1 MANQTAQSPAA
12 NVEKTPKAEYEDL
25 ITTYKDQSPLAK
37 QVGEAVISAL
47 LASTANPASV
57 EVMREIT
64 EASQRGDEEKLFE
77 LMGKLK
83 NIKDAEKTH
92 QKKIAELR
100 KNTDWTEIQQAF
112 KAEFETLTYQAALT
126 ALKASHQAIT
136 ASTRQTSPEGGKR
149 GRKPRDP
156 NAEPT
161 GPKLPRVALAG
172 VFKVKTKEG
181 SEYTLEAGKK
191 GNFSWN
197 GYSTLL
203 DDLGIP
209 YETENHNNKD
219 KIVFKEEGIA
229 VNKDDATLYVRT
241 IAAIVQGVQNGLYEG
256 ATVSEVKPEPAKEPE
271 KA

>member
-1 MANQTAQSPAA
+1 MANQNAQTPANPEA
-12 NVEKTPKAEYEDL
+12 KTPKAEYEDL

-47 LASTANPASV
+47 MASTANPASV

-64 EASQRGDEEKLFE
+64 EASQRGDEDKLFE

-100 KNTDWTEIQQAF
+100 KNTDWAEIQQAF

-126 ALKASHQAIT
+126 ALKASHQALT
-136 ASTRQTSPEGGKR
+136 ASSRNTQSTGKP

-209 YETENHNNKD
+209 YETENNNGKD

-229 VNKDDATLYVRT
+229 VNKDDPTLYVRT

-256 ATVSEVKPEPAKEPE
+256 ATVSEVKTEPAKEPE

>member
-1 MANQTAQSPAA
+1 MANQNAQPQNATENAQKSA
-12 NVEKTPKAEYEDL
+12 KAQYDEIIL
-25 ITTYKDQSPLAK
+25 TYKDHSPLAK
-37 QVGEAVISAL
+37 QVGEAVITSL
-47 LASTANPASV
+47 MSSTANPASV
-57 EVMREIT
+57 EVMKEIS
-64 EASQRGDEEKLFE
+64 EASQRGDEDKLFE
-77 LMGKLK
+77 LMAKLK

-100 KNTDWTEIQQAF
+100 KGTDWAEIQQAF
-112 KAEFETLTYQAALT
+112 KAEFEALTYQAALS
-126 ALKASHQAIT
+126 ALKAAHQAIN
-136 ASTRQTSPEGGKR
+136 ASSQGNAGNAGKR

-161 GPKLPRVALAG
+161 GPKLPRVALQG
-172 VFKVKTKEG
+172 IFKVKTKEG

-209 YETENHNNKD
+209 YQTENHNNKD
-219 KIVFKEEGIA
+219 KIVFKEDGIA

-256 ATVSEVKPEPAKEPE
+256 ATVTEVKPEPE

>member
-1 MANQTAQSPAA
+1 MANQNAQTPANPEA
-12 NVEKTPKAEYEDL
+12 KTPKAEYEDL

-47 LASTANPASV
+47 MASTANPASV

-64 EASQRGDEEKLFE
+64 EASQRGDEDKLFE

-100 KNTDWTEIQQAF
+100 KNTDWAEIQQAF

-126 ALKASHQAIT
+126 ALKASHQALT
-136 ASTRQTSPEGGKR
+136 ASSRNTQSTGKP

-209 YETENHNNKD
+209 YETENQNGKD
-219 KIVFKEEGIA
+219 KIVFKEDGIA
-229 VNKDDATLYVRT
+229 VNKDDATLYTRT

-256 ATVSEVKPEPAKEPE
+256 ATATEVKPEPE

>member
-1 MANQTAQSPAA
+1 MANQNAQTPANPEA
-12 NVEKTPKAEYEDL
+12 KTPKAEYEDL

-47 LASTANPASV
+47 MASTANPASV

-64 EASQRGDEEKLFE
+64 EASQRGDEDKLFE

-100 KNTDWTEIQQAF
+100 KNTDWAEIQQAF

-126 ALKASHQAIT
+126 ALKASHQALT
-136 ASTRQTSPEGGKR
+136 ASSRNTQSTGKP

-209 YETENHNNKD
+209 YETENQNGKD
-219 KIVFKEEGIA
+219 KIVFKEDGIA
-229 VNKDDATLYVRT
+229 VNKDDATLYTRT

-256 ATVSEVKPEPAKEPE
+256 ATVSEVKPEPE

>member
-1 MANQTAQSPAA
+1 MADQNAQ
-12 NVEKTPKAEYEDL
+12 NVAEKKGPKAEYEDL

-47 LASTANPASV
+47 LSSTANPASV

-100 KNTDWTEIQQAF
+100 KNTDWSEIQQAF
-112 KAEFETLTYQAALT
+112 KAEFEALTYQAALT
-126 ALKASHQAIT
+126 ALKASHQAIK
-136 ASTRQTSPEGGKR
+136 ASTSQTGTEGGKR

-161 GPKLPRVALAG
+161 GPNLPRVALKG
-172 VFKVKTKEG
+172 VYKIKTKDG
-181 SEYTLEAGKK
+181 EYTLEAGKK
-191 GNFSWN
+191 GQVGWAEH
-197 GYSTLL
+197 TALL
-203 DDLGIP
+203 EDLGIP
-209 YETENHNNKD
+209 HKLENHNGKD
-219 KIVFKEEGIA
+219 KVVFTEDGVK
-229 VNKDDATLYVRT
+229 VNKDDNTVYART
-241 IAAIVQGVQNGLYEG
+241 IASIIQGVANGVYDG
-256 ATVSEVKPEPAKEPE
+256 ATATEVKPEPE